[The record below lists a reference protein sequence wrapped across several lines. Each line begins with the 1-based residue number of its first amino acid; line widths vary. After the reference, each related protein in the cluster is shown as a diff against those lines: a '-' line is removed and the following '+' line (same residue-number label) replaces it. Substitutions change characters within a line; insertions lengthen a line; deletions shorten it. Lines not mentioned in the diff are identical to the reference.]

1 MTTHTSRASW
11 RSALWGCLFGSC
23 LATLIWAPSQWL
35 AWVINE
41 TTQGRLQ
48 WHNMRGTVWTGS
60 AQWSLGEGHGHPSA
74 QVLPGRVAWTLKPMW
89 AGMQINIHAPC
100 CTSQPVQVQA
110 TLTDWSSWRIHI
122 QDHTSTWPTAMLS
135 GLGAPWNTLRLSGKL
150 NLKTHGL
157 QLHWL
162 QGRVQFKGNAQL
174 EVENLS
180 SRLSPINPMGSYRL
194 LLVGST
200 QGAPSPTLVLST
212 QQGPLLLSGQGQ
224 WAGTRLRFQGEAS
237 AQEGHEA
244 SFQYLLNL
252 LGRRQGARSLI
263 SLG

>member
-1 MTTHTSRASW
+1 MTIHTSRTNW
-11 RSALWGCLFGSC
+11 RYALWGCLFGSC

-60 AQWSLGEGHGHPSA
+60 AQLSLGEGQVHHSA
-74 QVLPGRVAWTLKPMW
+74 QVLPGRVAWSLKPIW
-89 AGMQINIHAPC
+89 AGMQIDIQAPC
-100 CTSQPVQVQA
+100 CTSRTVQVQA
-110 TLTDWSSWRIHI
+110 TLTNWSSWHLHI
-122 QDHTSTWPTAMLS
+122 QDQTSTWPAAMLS
-135 GLGAPWNTLRLSGKL
+135 GLGSPWNTLQPTGKL
-150 NLKTHGL
+150 HLKTNGL

-162 QGRVQFKGNAQL
+162 QGRVQFKGKAQM

-194 LLVGST
+194 LLVEST
-200 QGAPSPTLVLST
+200 QGDPLPTLLLST
-212 QQGPLLLSGQGQ
+212 QQGPLMLSGQGQ
-224 WAGTRLRFQGEAS
+224 WAGTRLRFEGEAS
-237 AQEGHEA
+237 AQEGYEA
-244 SFQYLLNL
+244 SFQYLINL
-252 LGRRQGARSLI
+252 LGRRQGTRSLI